1 MTSSPR
7 ELRPPSGGTQPPATA
22 TLPDGQI
29 LQLAPLAHE
38 TSRRFYEEHPDEHA
52 RHGPA
57 GFAWCVH
64 DNQWLLGWAA
74 EDLEVGGKHFANNV
88 RWLARVLRA
97 RDYPTARLMRDLELA
112 AEVVGTDSEAQ
123 RELADKLLQGAKLL
137 RRR

>member
-1 MTSSPR
+1 MRGES
-7 ELRPPSGGTQPPATA
+7 
-22 TLPDGQI
+22 I
-29 LQLAPLAHE
+29 HLAPLAHE
-38 TSRRFYEEHPDEHA
+38 ICRRFLLEFPDDRERYGDA
-52 RHGPA
+52 A
-57 GFAWCVH
+57 LAWCVH

-97 RDYPTARLMRDLELA
+97 RDYPTERLVRDLELA
-112 AEVVGTDSEAQ
+112 AEVVGTESEAQ